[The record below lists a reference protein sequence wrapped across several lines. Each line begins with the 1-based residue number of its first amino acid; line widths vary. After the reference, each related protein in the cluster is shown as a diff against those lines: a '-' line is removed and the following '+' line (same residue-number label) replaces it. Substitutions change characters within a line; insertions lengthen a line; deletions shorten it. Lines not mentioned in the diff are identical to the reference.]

1 MGMTS
6 EDAKQYRW
14 LVERIANRYARPG
27 IDVDD
32 LVQEG
37 YLGLI
42 NAFETWRPDGG
53 SSLKA
58 WASLHVR
65 SAICKAL
72 DAADPGFETVSMD
85 APTSVGER
93 GASLHD
99 VLGTPAEEDVPTQE
113 DVIDE
118 IETNTI
124 VREEVDRL
132 PSNHRVLLT
141 MWAGTPVDDGKT
153 HQQIANEL
161 GCSRQL
167 VTLRFGQALGA
178 LCVFLHRRVHTP
190 RRGSYERMAVRRAG
204 GTCQSTSGRARCAT
218 RSIPKR

>member
-6 EDAKQYRW
+6 EDARQYRW

-27 IDVDD
+27 IDVTD

-37 YLGLI
+37 YLGLME
-42 NAFETWRPDGG
+42 AFETWRADGG
-53 SSLKA
+53 ASFKS

-72 DAADPGFETVSMD
+72 AADDPGFETVSMD
-85 APTSVGER
+85 MPLDEEHGT
-93 GASLHD
+93 SLHD
-99 VLGTPAEEDVPTQE
+99 LLGTTTEDEPSTQE
-113 DVIDE
+113 DVIGD
-118 IETNTI
+118 IETTTI
-124 VREEVDRL
+124 VREEIDRL
-132 PSNHRVLLT
+132 PSNHRVVLS
-141 MWAGTPVDDGKT
+141 MWAGTPADDGMT
-153 HQQIANEL
+153 HQQIADEL

-190 RRGSYERMAVRRAG
+190 RRGSYERMAARRPA
-204 GTCQSTSGRARCAT
+204 GTCQSTLGRERCTT
-218 RSIPKR
+218 RSTPKR